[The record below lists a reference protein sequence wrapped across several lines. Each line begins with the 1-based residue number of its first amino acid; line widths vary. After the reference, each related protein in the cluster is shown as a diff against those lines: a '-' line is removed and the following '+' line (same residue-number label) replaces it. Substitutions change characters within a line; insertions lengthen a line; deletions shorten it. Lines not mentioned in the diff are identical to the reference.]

1 MAETYESR
9 LNRINAAISLKE
21 ADRVPLIPIMQC
33 YPVRHAGYTMADV
46 LYDYDKGAEAY
57 IKYAKD
63 YDPDAVTGHSWI
75 QMGMG
80 PILELTGPRTMTW
93 AGAPGTAISENSIH
107 QWLEFPILEDDEMDM
122 FRSDR
127 SGWLLEKAF
136 PRCFKV
142 ADPLANF
149 GLTRMAPG
157 MSFAQFAGAVSQPEV
172 KKMIEICW
180 KMNEL
185 NAELGPK
192 SAQLDKTLEEMG
204 YPVLNQ
210 GFAGVPFDG
219 YSDFYRGT
227 INSMTDLYEYEDI
240 IQDFRERQME
250 STMGMLKMQGQMLPG
265 RWVFMALHKGM
276 DGFMSDEQY
285 RKYYWSD
292 LQAIIEEIIK
302 NGMTPY
308 IYTEG
313 DYNTRLDC
321 LKEVT
326 AGKVIYHFETVDMA
340 NAKKVLGDTAC
351 ISGGFP
357 VYLLEHGTR
366 QQVIDEAKRL
376 IDICA
381 PGGGYIFE
389 TNCGLDNPLPG
400 NLEAL
405 METVR
410 EYGKY

>member
-1 MAETYESR
+1 
-9 LNRINAAISLKE
+9 
-21 ADRVPLIPIMQC
+21 
-33 YPVRHAGYTMADV
+33 
-46 LYDYDKGAEAY
+46 
-57 IKYAKD
+57 
-63 YDPDAVTGHSWI
+63 
-75 QMGMG
+75 
-80 PILELTGPRTMTW
+80 
-93 AGAPGTAISENSIH
+93 
-107 QWLEFPILEDDEMDM
+107 
-122 FRSDR
+122 
-127 SGWLLEKAF
+127 
-136 PRCFKV
+136 
-142 ADPLANF
+142 
-149 GLTRMAPG
+149 
-157 MSFAQFAGAVSQPEV
+157 
-172 KKMIEICW
+172 
-180 KMNEL
+180 
-185 NAELGPK
+185 
-192 SAQLDKTLEEMG
+192 
-204 YPVLNQ
+204 
-210 GFAGVPFDG
+210 
-219 YSDFYRGT
+219 
-227 INSMTDLYEYEDI
+227 
-240 IQDFRERQME
+240 
-250 STMGMLKMQGQMLPG
+250 
-265 RWVFMALHKGM
+265 M